1 MFCVSGRITE
11 GDVGML
17 RALLEQ
23 ERGIVAIDLKDVRIV
38 DREAIE
44 LLAARE
50 ADGVELRN
58 SPPYI
63 REWVTKET
71 GNTFAERTKG
81 REGRGEDA

>member
-1 MFCVSGRITE
+1 
-11 GDVGML
+11 ML

-50 ADGVELRN
+50 ASGVELRN

-71 GNTFAERTKG
+71 GNRNTSAERTKR
-81 REGRGEDA
+81 REGCGEDA